1 MYFRVQIQILH
12 AKICIYPPGNVWR
25 WKSKAK
31 NIKNTPPSLKVDP
44 LKFLFPSKFDS
55 IACKEVREH
64 DRKVREDEKRL
75 HAKFWYQ
82 TVDTKMSYEVL
93 K

>member
-1 MYFRVQIQILH
+1 MQ
-12 AKICIYPPGNVWR
+12 
-25 WKSKAK
+25 KSVYIHLETSGDGKA
-31 NIKNTPPSLKVDP
+31 PPSLKVDP
-44 LKFLFPSKFDS
+44 LKILFPKKFDS

-82 TVDTKMSYEVL
+82 TVDAKMSYEVL